1 MSFFSKNP
9 IGKEQAAI
17 IVDAIRQAEKNT
29 SGEVRVHAEFHCK
42 SDVVKRAVEV
52 FEKLEMHKT
61 EARNGV
67 LIYVAVSDHV
77 FAIIGDEG
85 INNKVPENFWNEVKD
100 EMASRF
106 RSNQLI
112 EGITYGVL
120 QAGEKLK
127 AYFPYQS
134 DDKNELSDEVS
145 FG

>member
-1 MSFFSKNP
+1 VGFFSKNP
-9 IGKEQAAI
+9 IDKEKAAI

-42 SDVVKRAVEV
+42 GDAVKRAVEI

-61 EARNGV
+61 DLRNGV

-85 INNKVPENFWNEVKD
+85 INSKVPENFWNEVKD
-100 EMASRF
+100 EMANHF
-106 RSNQLI
+106 KNKQLI

-127 AYFPYQS
+127 TFFPYQG
-134 DDKNELSDEVS
+134 DDKNELNDELS